1 MKMKAVVKVRTDST
15 AAKAM
20 TWRRGVGRTRHL
32 DVKFL
37 WVQAAVSEGKITIEK
52 VKGKENPADVLT
64 KYIIDHDM
72 EKVMRDYGI
81 KLKREDIVKKKK
93 RWADMTEDEDEL
105 QENP

>member
-1 MKMKAVVKVRTDST
+1 M
-15 AAKAM
+15 
-20 TWRRGVGRTRHL
+20 

-52 VKGKENPADVLT
+52 VKGTQNPADVLT

-93 RWADMTEDEDEL
+93 RWAVMTEDEDEL